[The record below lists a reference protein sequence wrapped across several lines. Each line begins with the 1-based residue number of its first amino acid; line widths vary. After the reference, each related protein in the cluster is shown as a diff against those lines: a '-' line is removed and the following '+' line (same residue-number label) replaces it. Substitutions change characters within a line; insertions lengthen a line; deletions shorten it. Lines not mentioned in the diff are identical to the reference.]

1 MLCNRLRLYVCPYQ
15 QDLHKESLVLV
26 AFGEFFDSKPKRQAS
41 VSMVWECNGKSV
53 TKWIGKTDE
62 TTEQIQ
68 LEGGAE
74 IEHVTVCPYWR
85 CLQKPASAPVD
96 ARPCL
101 EQRTGTFEAPLG
113 YFKTQDKL
121 LKMQSTAGTIKITIA
136 YLTNP
141 SDIELGSY
149 LFCLP

>member
-1 MLCNRLRLYVCPYQ
+1 MCIRDSPYVCPYQ

-26 AFGEFFDSKPKRQAS
+26 AFGEFFDSKPKHQAA

-53 TKWIGKTDE
+53 TKWVCKTDE
-62 TTEQIQ
+62 PTEQIQ

-74 IEHVTVCPYWR
+74 IDHVTVCPYWR
-85 CLQKPASAPVD
+85 CLHKPASAPVD

-101 EQRTGTFEAPLG
+101 EQRIGTLEAPLG
-113 YFKTQDKL
+113 SFKTQDKL
-121 LKMQSTAGTIKITIA
+121 LKMQSSAGTMKITIA

-149 LFCLP
+149 LFALP